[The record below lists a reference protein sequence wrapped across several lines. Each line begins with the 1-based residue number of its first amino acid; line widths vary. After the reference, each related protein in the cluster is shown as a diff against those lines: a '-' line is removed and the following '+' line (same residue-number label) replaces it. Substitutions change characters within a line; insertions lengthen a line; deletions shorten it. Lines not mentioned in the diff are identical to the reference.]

1 MSKEGNLKLQEVYE
15 PRVRYTNG
23 LTIYFSDKQ
32 TIYAT
37 DGKVSIVLERW
48 FEGNNFHKEH
58 WKPMVEV
65 LTKNKSITSVYK
77 IWEIASRYD
86 VCRRQSFSFPE
97 IKKNT
102 KQIKE
107 TR

>member
-1 MSKEGNLKLQEVYE
+1 MGKEENLKLHDIYI

-37 DGKVSIVLERW
+37 DGKVAIVLERW

-58 WKPMVEV
+58 WKPMVDV
-65 LTKNKSITSVYK
+65 LTKNKNITSVYK
-77 IWEIASRYD
+77 VWEIASRYE
-86 VCRRQSFSFPE
+86 VCRRQSFNFPKIE
-97 IKKNT
+97 KSV

-107 TR
+107 KK